1 MSITNL
7 TDSDKQRLSITLL
20 TESKLH
26 FKLLNN
32 YDVEIPLKVE
42 YLDRDEDLIITIDN
56 SGTDW
61 NSVLLNKKQIDVLKR
76 FLLRL

>member
-7 TDSDKQRLSITLL
+7 TDSEKQRLSITLL

-26 FKLLNN
+26 LKLLNN
-32 YDVEIPLKVE
+32 YDVEIPIKVE

-56 SGTDW
+56 SGNDW
-61 NSVLLNKKQIDVLKR
+61 NSVLLNKNQIDVLKR
-76 FLLRL
+76 FLLKL